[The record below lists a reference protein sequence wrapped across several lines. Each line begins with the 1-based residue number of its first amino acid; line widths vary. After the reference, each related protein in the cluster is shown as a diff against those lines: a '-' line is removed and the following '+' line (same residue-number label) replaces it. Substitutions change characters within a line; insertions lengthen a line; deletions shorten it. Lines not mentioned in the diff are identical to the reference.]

1 MFSLRTTRIV
11 AVAVMALAVA
21 SCGDDYP
28 DGYSASADAP
38 PLTREPAATDAP
50 DDGAADPVD
59 DGAAETE
66 VTTDAAGSDDGAEA
80 DGTTE
85 AEGSTGD
92 TEAEEVAETYAP
104 NGTVE
109 EVWAL
114 DNTFRVPELEVEAG
128 TEVLWINRG
137 RNEHDVEPVD
147 DTQEWGVGKEGFVP
161 GDEYRHVFDTP
172 GVYDY
177 YCTLHATPDAG
188 MIGRVVV
195 VAPEA

>member
-1 MFSLRTTRIV
+1 MFSPRTTRIL

-28 DGYSASADAP
+28 DAYSAAADEQPLTSESVATEEPDDAP
-38 PLTREPAATDAP
+38 AEGASDAEEPAADESGESAG
-50 DDGAADPVD
+50 DG
-59 DGAAETE
+59 
-66 VTTDAAGSDDGAEA
+66 
-80 DGTTE
+80 
-85 AEGSTGD
+85 
-92 TEAEEVAETYAP
+92 EAEEVAETSP
-104 NGTVE
+104 PTGTVE
-109 EVWAL
+109 EVWAI
-114 DNTFRVPELEVEAG
+114 DNTFRVPEIEVEAG

-147 DTQEWGVGKEGFVP
+147 DTQDWGVGKESFVP
-161 GDEYRHVFDTP
+161 GDEYSHVFDTP

-195 VAPEA
+195 VAPEG

>member
-1 MFSLRTTRIV
+1 MFSPRTTSFL

-21 SCGDDYP
+21 SCGEDYP
-28 DGYSASADAP
+28 DGYSASAEEQ
-38 PLTREPAATDAP
+38 PLTRESVATDAP
-50 DDGAADPVD
+50 DNGTADPSAD
-59 DGAAETE
+59 APAEADE
-66 VTTDAAGSDDGAEA
+66 PAEA

-85 AEGSTGD
+85 AGGSAGD
-92 TEAEEVAETYAP
+92 DAAEEVVETYP
-104 NGTVE
+104 PTGTVE
-109 EVWAL
+109 EVWAI
-114 DNTFRVPELEVEAG
+114 DNTFRVPEIEVEAG

-147 DTQEWGVGKEGFVP
+147 DRQDWGVGKEAFVP

-195 VAPEA
+195 VAPDA

>member
-1 MFSLRTTRIV
+1 MFSPRTTRIV
-11 AVAVMALAVA
+11 AVAVMALAIA

-28 DGYSASADAP
+28 DGYTASADEQ
-38 PLTREPAATDAP
+38 PLTREPVATDAP
-50 DDGAADPVD
+50 ADV
-59 DGAAETE
+59 
-66 VTTDAAGSDDGAEA
+66 TDAPAGDASDAEEPADA

-85 AEGSTGD
+85 ADGSAG
-92 TEAEEVAETYAP
+92 EADADAEDVSETYPP

-109 EVWAL
+109 EVWAI
-114 DNTFRVPELEVEAG
+114 DNTFRVPEIEVEAG

-147 DTQEWGVGKEGFVP
+147 ETQDWGVGKDAFVP
-161 GDEYRHVFDTP
+161 GDEYSYVFDTP
-172 GVYDY
+172 GVYNY

-195 VAPEA
+195 VAPEG